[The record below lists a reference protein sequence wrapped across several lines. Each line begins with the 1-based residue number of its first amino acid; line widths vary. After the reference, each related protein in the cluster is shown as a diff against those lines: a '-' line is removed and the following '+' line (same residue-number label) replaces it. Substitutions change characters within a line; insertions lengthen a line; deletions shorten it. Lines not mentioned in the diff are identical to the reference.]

1 MAFRPPAEVDVT
13 TGLVRALL
21 AAQHPDLADLPL
33 TVVANGWDNVVLRLG
48 DDLAVRVPRREA
60 AAELVRHEQ
69 EWLPVLASRLPVA
82 VPAPVRVGLP
92 SDDSTGPA
100 SFPWSWSVVPW
111 FDGLSAL
118 AVDRALRRAFAPEL
132 AAFLAAL
139 HVPAPPEAPA
149 NPFRGVPL
157 AARDASVR
165 ERLLL
170 GHVPDDGALLDLWSR
185 LVEVP
190 AWGGPA
196 LWLHGDLHP
205 ANLVLAPGDHR
216 LGAVVDFGDMTSGD
230 PATDLATAWITFDAA
245 GRRIFRETVTAR
257 CGTDDATWERAR
269 AWALVIGTAF
279 AAHSDDDPAFA
290 DLGAQTLAQVLGDD

>member
-1 MAFRPPAEVDVT
+1 MPSADVDVT
-13 TGLVRALL
+13 VELVRSLL
-21 AAQHPDLADLPL
+21 AAQHPDLAGLPL
-33 TVVANGWDNVVLRLG
+33 EVVANGWDNVVLRLG
-48 DDLAVRVPRREA
+48 DDLAVRVPRRDLA
-60 AAELVRHEQ
+60 AALVRHEQ
-69 EWLPVLASRLPVA
+69 AWLPTLAPRLPVP

-92 SDDSTGPA
+92 SDGSTGPA
-100 SFPWSWSVVPW
+100 FPWAWSVVPW

-118 AVDRALRRAFAPEL
+118 AVGRALRRTFAPDL

-139 HVPAPPEAPA
+139 HVPAPQQAPV

-165 ERLLL
+165 ERLAS
-170 GHVPDDGALLDLWSR
+170 GRVPDDGALLALWSR
-185 LVEVP
+185 LVELP
-190 AWGGPA
+190 AWDGPA

-230 PATDLATAWITFDAA
+230 PATDLATAWLTFDAA
-245 GRRIFRETVTAR
+245 GRRTFREAVTAR

-269 AWALVIGTAF
+269 AWALVLGTAF
-279 AAHSDDDPAFA
+279 AAHSDDNPSFA
-290 DLGAQTLAQVLGDD
+290 ELGAQTLAQVLGDD

>member
-1 MAFRPPAEVDVT
+1 MALRPAAEVDVT
-13 TGLVRALL
+13 ADLVRALL
-21 AAQHPDLADLPL
+21 AAQHPDLAGLPL
-33 TVVANGWDNVVLRLG
+33 EVVANGWDNVVLRLG
-48 DDLAVRVPRREA
+48 DELAVRVPRRELA
-60 AAELVRHEQ
+60 AALVRHEQ
-69 EWLPVLASRLPVA
+69 EWLPVLAPHLPVP

-92 SDDSTGPA
+92 SDGSAGP
-100 SFPWSWSVVPW
+100 SFPWSWSIVPW

-118 AVDRALRRAFAPEL
+118 AVDPALRRAFAPDL

-139 HVPAPPEAPA
+139 HVPAPPEAPV

-157 AARDASVR
+157 AARDESVR

-190 AWGGPA
+190 PWDGPA

-230 PATDLATAWITFDAA
+230 PATDLATAWLTFDAA
-245 GRRIFRETVTAR
+245 GRRVFRDAVTAR

-269 AWALVIGTAF
+269 GWALVLGTAF
-279 AAHSDDDPAFA
+279 AAHSDDNPSFA
-290 DLGAQTLAQVLGDD
+290 ELGAQTLAQVLGDD

>member
-1 MAFRPPAEVDVT
+1 MALRPAAEVDVT
-13 TGLVRALL
+13 VDLVRSLL
-21 AAQHPDLADLPL
+21 AAQHPDLAGLPL
-33 TVVANGWDNVVLRLG
+33 DVVANGWDNVVLRLG
-48 DDLAVRVPRREA
+48 DELAVRVPRRDLA
-60 AAELVRHEQ
+60 AGLVRHEQ
-69 EWLPVLASRLPVA
+69 EWLPLLAPRLPVP

-92 SDDSTGPA
+92 SDGSTGPA
-100 SFPWSWSVVPW
+100 FPWSWSVVPW

-118 AVDRALRRAFAPEL
+118 AVDPALRRAFAVDL

-139 HVPAPPEAPA
+139 HVPAPPEAPL

-165 ERLLL
+165 ERLAS
-170 GHVPDDGALLDLWSR
+170 GQVPDDGALLDLWSR

-190 AWGGPA
+190 AWDGPA
-196 LWLHGDLHP
+196 VWLHGDLHP

-230 PATDLATAWITFDAA
+230 PATDLATAWMTFDAV
-245 GRRIFRETVTAR
+245 GRRTFREAVTAR
-257 CGTDDATWERAR
+257 RGTDDPTWARAR
-269 AWALVIGTAF
+269 AWALVLGTAF

-290 DLGAQTLAQVLGDD
+290 DLGAHTLAQVLGDD

>member
-1 MAFRPPAEVDVT
+1 MPSADVDVT
-13 TGLVRALL
+13 VELVRALL
-21 AAQHPDLADLPL
+21 AAQHPDLAGLPL
-33 TVVANGWDNVVLRLG
+33 EVVANGWDNVVLRLG

-69 EWLPVLASRLPVA
+69 AWLPTLAPHLPVP

-92 SDDSTGPA
+92 SDGSTGPA
-100 SFPWSWSVVPW
+100 FPWAWSVVPW

-118 AVDRALRRAFAPEL
+118 AVGRALRRTFAPDL

-139 HVPAPPEAPA
+139 HVPAPPEAPV

-165 ERLLL
+165 ERLAS
-170 GHVPDDGALLDLWSR
+170 GRVPDDGALLALWSH
-185 LVEVP
+185 LVELP
-190 AWGGPA
+190 AWDGPA

-230 PATDLATAWITFDAA
+230 PATDLATAWLTFDAA
-245 GRRIFRETVTAR
+245 GRRTFREAVTAR

-269 AWALVIGTAF
+269 AWALVLGTAF
-279 AAHSDDDPAFA
+279 AAHSDDNPSFA
-290 DLGAQTLAQVLGDD
+290 ELGAQTLAQVLGDD